1 VSNLLDETLPEFPQ
15 MEKTEKTMAE
25 LQVSLNLSYEFGR
38 ITESGSAL
46 RPLFGPGHVGLI
58 NLGNSCY
65 MNSVLQV
72 VEAYCSWLGRLY
84 NCTAWDD
91 CLEHEDSNWGG

>member
-1 VSNLLDETLPEFPQ
+1 

-25 LQVSLNLSYEFGR
+25 LQIGLNLSYEFGR

-46 RPLFGPGHVGLI
+46 RPLHGPGYIGLI

-72 VEAYCSWLGRLY
+72 CA
-84 NCTAWDD
+84 
-91 CLEHEDSNWGG
+91 EDSTRIDSTRSV

>member
-1 VSNLLDETLPEFPQ
+1 MAAELIQRKIAIALHCTAQ

-46 RPLFGPGHVGLI
+46 RPLFGPGHIGLI

-72 VEAYCSWLGRLY
+72 VEAVIWLW
-84 NCTAWDD
+84 N
-91 CLEHEDSNWGG
+91 